1 MSGGIGG
8 SRRGVVAR
16 ADAAAAPQRLLGDSP
31 WTVGQLATTLGVAVL
46 ALVGIA
52 VTWLGSADAE
62 VYNDQLAWLG
72 TAIVVT
78 ALGVVAGVAW
88 IAGGTRTVRLLRKEV
103 LLDVSRVPLGRRA
116 AEPAPDDVDGVVVV
130 ANGTRFH
137 RPSCPFVAG
146 KAVAAPRDRRGRRP
160 CEVCNP

>member
-1 MSGGIGG
+1 MSGGMGG

-16 ADAAAAPQRLLGDSP
+16 AHVGAEPSRLLGDSP
-31 WTVGQLATTLGVAVL
+31 WTVAQLTTTLGVAVL

-88 IAGGTRTVRLLRKEV
+88 IGGGTRTVRLLRKEV
-103 LLDVSRVPLGRRA
+103 LLDASSVSLGRLPT
-116 AEPAPDDVDGVVVV
+116 EPAHEEVDVVVV

-146 KAVAAPRDRRGRRP
+146 KAVAAPRDRRSRRP
-160 CEVCNP
+160 CEVCKP

>member
-1 MSGGIGG
+1 MRGITG
-8 SRRGVVAR
+8 SRRGVLAR
-16 ADAAAAPQRLLGDSP
+16 ADAAAEPSRFLGDSP
-31 WTVGQLATTLGVAVL
+31 WTVTQLTTTLGVAVL
-46 ALVGIA
+46 AVVGIA

-62 VYNDQLAWLG
+62 VYGDQLVWLG
-72 TAIVVT
+72 TAIIVT

-103 LLDVSRVPLGRRA
+103 LLDASRVPLSRLT
-116 AEPAPDDVDGVVVV
+116 AEPAADDVAGAVVVT
-130 ANGTRFH
+130 NGTRFH

-146 KAVAAPRDRRGRRP
+146 KPVAAALDRRGRAP